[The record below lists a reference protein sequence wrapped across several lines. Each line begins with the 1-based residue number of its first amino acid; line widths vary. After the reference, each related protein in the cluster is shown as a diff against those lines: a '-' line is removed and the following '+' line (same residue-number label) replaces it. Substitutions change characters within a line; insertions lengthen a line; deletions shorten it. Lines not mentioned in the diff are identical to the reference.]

1 MAYHAMVTFNNSCSM
16 IVGGFTDYD
25 VISRSTLFYN
35 HIKKTWSDGPM
46 LRQGRWRHAAGVVT
60 DEFTN
65 EKLIVATGGVYV
77 VASNVDYL
85 DSIEVLFE
93 NQWHIG
99 KELAE
104 MLILYMIINDY
115 INDMTLLK
123 VR

>member
-1 MAYHAMVTFNNSCSM
+1 M

>member
-1 MAYHAMVTFNNSCSM
+1 M
-16 IVGGFTDYD
+16 IVGGFTDYYD
-25 VISRSTLFYN
+25 GDGLFSRSTFFYN
-35 HIKKTWSDGPM
+35 HIKKAWSDGP
-46 LRQGRWRHAAGVVT
+46 LLSQGRWRHAAGVVT

-123 VR
+123 VI